1 MGLLKIDEAHFNDPA
16 LIRMNHEKMIV
27 SADHLL
33 SLINDVLQMSKLEDG
48 TVVFAHEPIC
58 LAEMT
63 QDIVTIVIGRAVDA
77 GIVWDYE
84 KGKAVIPYPYPR
96 WTRADTLSSG
106 KKSALDIVIVLGGR
120 QPRPK
125 GTGFGRPGGRC
136 QATPPSSSSSPDP
149 IFARWKVRRS
159 FSGAEIVSGEADE
172 AGGLSPVNEEN
183 EAGRGFRPE
192 KPYLPLSIEGI
203 RWKTYRNQR
212 NDS

>member
-1 MGLLKIDEAHFNDPA
+1 MGLLKIDEAHFDDPA

-48 TVVFAHEPIC
+48 ETVLTHEFIS
-58 LAEMT
+58 LVEFT
-63 QDIVTIVIGRAVDA
+63 QDIVT
-77 GIVWDYE
+77 
-84 KGKAVIPYPYPR
+84 
-96 WTRADTLSSG
+96 
-106 KKSALDIVIVLGGR
+106 IVIVLGGR

-125 GTGFGRPGGRC
+125 GTGLGRPGGRC
-136 QATPPSSSSSPDP
+136 QATPPSSSSSPAP
-149 IFARWKVRRS
+149 IFARWKVLRS

-172 AGGLSPVNEEN
+172 AGGLAPVNEEN

-203 RWKTYRNQR
+203 SMAAPCTCGR
-212 NDS
+212 SF